1 MGSGRA
7 RLLLST
13 HSCDAHPGTVRS
25 TAAWRW
31 IESSQQLEAAAHR
44 RVTSCLSTKEPWG
57 CQRSISDYKHTSMQV
72 QASHNDGDQLIQS
85 SPPSPAFAGSLHC
98 RILNRPPGQLVALVP
113 MMRCTG
119 LVCLTEV
126 RKTTCGPKW
135 QHSCQAQSST
145 SSKNVPLRPLL
156 SSILGRWLSRR
167 RWETGRSSGAAWS
180 CQQRRNR

>member
-1 MGSGRA
+1 M
-7 RLLLST
+7 
-13 HSCDAHPGTVRS
+13 HPGTVS

-31 IESSQQLEAAAHR
+31 IESSQQLEPGGSPPSRHELLIHERTLGLSALNQRLQTHFNARASITTTAINSYRAHR
-44 RVTSCLSTKEPWG
+44 RR
-57 CQRSISDYKHTSMQV
+57 QRSQDHCT
-72 QASHNDGDQLIQS
+72 
-85 SPPSPAFAGSLHC
+85 AGFSIG
-98 RILNRPPGQLVALVP
+98 RLVNGWHWS
-113 MMRCTG
+113 MRCTG

>member
-1 MGSGRA
+1 MRTQAQCGQRLHGGGLNRA
-7 RLLLST
+7 SSLS
-13 HSCDAHPGTVRS
+13 
-25 TAAWRW
+25 
-31 IESSQQLEAAAHR
+31 LAAAHR

-57 CQRSISDYKHTSMQV
+57 CQRSISDYKHTSMQE

-98 RILNRPPGQLVALVP
+98 RILKRPPGQLVALVP

-119 LVCLTEV
+119 LVCPTEV

>member
-1 MGSGRA
+1 MRTQAQCGQRLHGGGLNRA
-7 RLLLST
+7 SSLRRQPTVASRV
-13 HSCDAHPGTVRS
+13 AYPRKNPGAVSAQSAITNTLQCKS
-25 TAAWRW
+25 KHLTTTA
-31 IESSQQLEAAAHR
+31 INSSVE
-44 RVTSCLSTKEPWG
+44 
-57 CQRSISDYKHTSMQV
+57 
-72 QASHNDGDQLIQS
+72 S

-119 LVCLTEV
+119 LVCPTEV

>member
-1 MGSGRA
+1 LNRA
-7 RLLLST
+7 SSLS
-13 HSCDAHPGTVRS
+13 
-25 TAAWRW
+25 
-31 IESSQQLEAAAHR
+31 LAAAHR

-57 CQRSISDYKHTSMQV
+57 CQRSISDYKHTSMQE

-98 RILNRPPGQLVALVP
+98 RTAGFSIGRLVNWWHWS
-113 MMRCTG
+113 MRCTG
-119 LVCLTEV
+119 LVCRTEV

-156 SSILGRWLSRR
+156 SSILGRWLFRR